1 MMESLIVLLFMIID
15 FYEGSDGEGDETKQ
29 HDQKE
34 EVLISDVL
42 RDQS

>member
-15 FYEGSDGEGDETKQ
+15 FYEGSDCEGDETEQ
-29 HDQKE
+29 HDQEE